1 MSTLGFDIEDYSAG
15 LVKRSEAATIVPL
28 HPGQAPQ
35 KKPRGAKTPK
45 SPKTPNPDA
54 TEIRLA
60 RGERARVTDEAL
72 AVIRKRGDLFER
84 GGELVRVALG
94 GVEPVADDWLLDA
107 FDRTVKFVGARK
119 VGDGF
124 EDEARDAPQ
133 WLGKRINAKKGE
145 RGLRELRAVITAPT
159 MRDNGTLLDKPGYDE
174 ATGLLLVKA
183 DWPHVPASPSY
194 QQMKEAGATLWAPFA
209 EFPFVDDTARS
220 VMLAAILTA
229 VLRQTLPLAPA
240 FSFDAPAAGT
250 GKTLLAFC
258 LLALCGMDRQAIPE
272 CRDEE
277 EVRKR
282 LLSTLRSG
290 QPGVLLDNIRG
301 QFGSAALEAMLTT
314 QVYSDRLLGGS
325 RMLALPTAVLVLISG
340 NNFRPSGDLWR
351 RLLTCRIDAKTE
363 DPERRAFEIEP
374 FEHCT
379 DNRQAMVAAAL
390 TLLRGFVAAG
400 SPRATP
406 DKLASYEAWDNR
418 VRQAVVWLA
427 AQDILPAPM
436 GDPVDAIERAK
447 KDEPEHQKLA
457 ALLTAAHATKN
468 DGRWRVAELI
478 KESELAVSAPVT
490 CGDHITALRSAI
502 EEIASEHGKINP
514 RILGRWIE
522 KQAERRCAGM
532 WFERAGIKWQAVL
545 WRVKG
550 APAQDGG

>member
-1 MSTLGFDIEDYSAG
+1 MNVWPS
-15 LVKRSEAATIVPL
+15 
-28 HPGQAPQ
+28 GQAGKTAEIVSLPTRSKAAHEKNPQ
-35 KKPRGAKTPK
+35 GLETHKTHKTHKGA
-45 SPKTPNPDA
+45 
-54 TEIRLA
+54 IRLA

-72 AVIRKRGDLFER
+72 AVLRKRGDLFER
-84 GGELVRVALG
+84 GGELVRVAAG

-119 VGDGF
+119 VGDGYQ
-124 EDEARDAPQ
+124 DEPRDAPQ
-133 WLGKRINAKKGE
+133 WLAKRINAKKGE

-159 MRDNGTLLDKPGYDE
+159 MREDGTLLDKAGYDA
-174 ATGLLLVKA
+174 ATGLLLMKGK
-183 DWPHVPASPSY
+183 WPKVPAIPSY
-194 QQMKEAGATLWAPFA
+194 QQMKKAAATLWAPFA

-229 VLRQTLPLAPA
+229 VIRQTLPLAPA

-290 QPGVLLDNIRG
+290 QPGVLFDNIRG

-363 DPERRAFEIEP
+363 DPERRSFAIEP

-379 DNRQAMVAAAL
+379 ATARTWWRQRSPCCAA
-390 TLLRGFVAAG
+390 
-400 SPRATP
+400 SWPRARHGRRP

-418 VRQAVVWLA
+418 VRQAVIWLA
-427 AQDILPAPM
+427 AQDIMPAPI

-447 KDEPEHQKLA
+447 RAEPEA
-457 ALLTAAHATKN
+457 PEARRTA
-468 DGRWRVAELI
+468 DGRSRHHGRRGWRVADLI
-478 KESELAVSAPVT
+478 KASEQTVQAPTTCPEHIAV
-490 CGDHITALRSAI
+490 LRETL
-502 EEIASEHGKINP
+502 EEIAGEHGKINP
-514 RILGRWIE
+514 RKLGRWVE
-522 KQAERRCAGM
+522 KQSERRCGGLWLEQAG
-532 WFERAGIKWQAVL
+532 ERWRATL
-545 WRVKG
+545 WRVRG
-550 APAQDGG
+550 SPGQDGGL

>member
-1 MSTLGFDIEDYSAG
+1 
-15 LVKRSEAATIVPL
+15 
-28 HPGQAPQ
+28 
-35 KKPRGAKTPK
+35 
-45 SPKTPNPDA
+45 
-54 TEIRLA
+54 
-60 RGERARVTDEAL
+60 
-72 AVIRKRGDLFER
+72 
-84 GGELVRVALG
+84 
-94 GVEPVADDWLLDA
+94 VADDWLLDA

-124 EDEARDAPQ
+124 EDEARDAPK
-133 WLGKRINAKKGE
+133 WLGKRVNAKKGE

-159 MRDNGTLLDKPGYDE
+159 MRYDGTLLDRAGYDA
-174 ATGLLLVKA
+174 ATGLLLMKGK
-183 DWPHVPASPSY
+183 WPKVPASPSY
-194 QQMKEAGATLWAPFA
+194 EQMKKAGATLWAPFA

-229 VLRQTLPLAPA
+229 IIRQTLPLAPA

-290 QPGVLLDNIRG
+290 QPGVLFDNIRG

-363 DPERRAFEIEP
+363 DPERRSFVIEP

-379 DNRQAMVAAAL
+379 ANRQEIVAAAL
-390 TLLRGFVAAG
+390 TLMRGFVAAG

-406 DKLASYEAWDNR
+406 DKLASYEAWDSR
-418 VRQAVVWLA
+418 VRQAVIWLA
-427 AQDILPAPM
+427 AQDIMPVPI

-447 KDEPEHQKLA
+447 RDEPEHQKLA
-457 ALLTAAHATKN
+457 ALLTAVHATMR
-468 DGRWRVAELI
+468 GGSWRVADLI
-478 KESELAVSAPVT
+478 KAAEQAVSSPTT
-490 CGDHITALRSAI
+490 CPEPIGVLRETL
-502 EEIASEHGKINP
+502 EEIAGDFGKINP
-514 RILGRWIE
+514 RKLGRWIE
-522 KQAERRCAGM
+522 KQAERRCDGM
-532 WFERAGIKWQAVL
+532 WIARDGVRWKTAL
-545 WRVKG
+545 WRVRGEPKSDSG
-550 APAQDGG
+550 LGVLGV